1 MQTRS
6 TLSSFGIISTKL
18 DDNLTWVHG
27 AHTFKA
33 GIMLRRYDT
42 STTNAARSRGDFTF
56 NGSYSGNSFADFLLS
71 VPFQGRRTFPRNSF
85 GIKPMA
91 NEHFFVQDDW
101 KLTPQLTLNI
111 GLRYELNHPPTV
123 LNNQMASTDPVL
135 KQIVV
140 ASDSDGKIT
149 VSGQQIGPFLLPLFA
164 DIVVPSSKVGLGP
177 SLRTLD
183 KNNFAPRFGLAWRL
197 RNDFVLRA
205 GYGVFYGLI
214 QGNRSE
220 STGIVNPPFLAD
232 ELSNFN
238 TAPYADQDTG
248 QYVCA
253 HISGLESDSLSISF
267 RSRHICATPIFSSG
281 T

>member
-1 MQTRS
+1 MQPAAAVILPSMGPTPEIPS
-6 TLSSFGIISTKL
+6 Q
-18 DDNLTWVHG
+18 
-27 AHTFKA
+27 TFF
-33 GIMLRRYDT
+33 
-42 STTNAARSRGDFTF
+42 S
-56 NGSYSGNSFADFLLS
+56 S

-135 KQIVV
+135 KRIVV

-197 RNDFVLRA
+197 RNDFVLRS
-205 GYGVFYGLI
+205 GLRRLLRLHP
-214 QGNRSE
+214 GE
-220 STGIVNPPFLAD
+220 SLGKHGHRQSA
-232 ELSNFN
+232 LSGRRAFEFQHR
-238 TAPYADQDTG
+238 AHADQDTG
-248 QYVCA
+248 EYV
-253 HISGLESDSLSISF
+253 LRPSL
-267 RSRHICATPIFSSG
+267 RA
-281 T
+281 